1 MGQMDHASNDPAR
14 LRVSDA
20 DREKVADILRTAAG
34 DGRLDLDELD
44 ERLEA
49 TYRARTYAD
58 LVPITVDLPDGA
70 AHGLPQARPTA
81 QVPATGTHASSF
93 AVMSEKKRSG
103 AWVVPTRHTALAV
116 MGSVVL
122 DLREAT
128 FTGQHTEIVASALMG
143 SVEIHVDAHT
153 HVVVDG
159 TPLMGEFSTSKD
171 KVASQV
177 TPASPVVR
185 VTGVALMGSVTVQR
199 RPAPGTPKRFLGT
212 Y

>member
-49 TYRARTYAD
+49 TYKARTYAD
-58 LVPITVDLPDGA
+58 LVPITVDLPVHGGQ
-70 AHGLPQARPTA
+70 GLPQVRPTP
-81 QVPATGTHASSF
+81 QVPATATHSSSW
-93 AVMSEKKRSG
+93 AVMSETKRRG
-103 AWVVPTRHTALAV
+103 AWVVPVRHTAFAM

-128 FTGQHTEIVASALMG
+128 FSAQQTEIVANAVMG
-143 SVEIHVDAHT
+143 SVEIYVDAHT
-153 HVVVDG
+153 HVILDG
-159 TPLMGEFSTSKD
+159 TPVMGDFSESKD

-177 TPASPVVR
+177 TPDSPVVR
-185 VTGVALMGSVTVQR
+185 VSGLALMGSVSVER
-199 RPAPGTPKRFLGT
+199 RPEPGTPRKFLGT